1 MNPDKQPRARREPV
15 AEEQFRRRVIARRSR
30 FLRARQQGER
40 PAWFGLGMFGLV
52 GWSVA
57 LPTVSLTALGVWVD
71 RRWSGPYSWTLML
84 LVIGMV
90 LGCLNAWFWVSRE
103 RSEITRERGES
114 QEEEKDGRE

>member
-1 MNPDKQPRARREPV
+1 MNPDKQLGGQRKSL
-15 AEEQFRRRVIARRSR
+15 AEEQFRRRLVARRSR

-57 LPTVSLTALGVWVD
+57 IPAVSLTAMGVWID
-71 RRWSGPYSWTLML
+71 RRWPGPYSWTLML
-84 LVIGMV
+84 LLIGMF

-103 RSEITRERGES
+103 RGEITKDRGEP
-114 QEEEKDGRE
+114 QEESQDDRD

>member
-1 MNPDKQPRARREPV
+1 MNRNKQPGDRGRPLS
-15 AEEQFRRRVIARRSR
+15 EEQFRRRLAARRSR

-57 LPTVSLTALGVWVD
+57 IPTVSLTALGLWVD
-71 RRWSGPYSWTLML
+71 RRWHGPYSWTLML
-84 LVIGMV
+84 LVIGIA

-103 RSEITRERGES
+103 RSEITKDRSGPLK
-114 QEEEKDGRE
+114 EEQDDRD